1 MKYSLFLSD
10 FITNLLVTAY
20 EKHSTKKCFQHFF
33 NMVTYR
39 SVLETVTNRNKM
51 VIGRVVTKKPNMF
64 EKI

>member
-1 MKYSLFLSD
+1 MRNTVPKMCP
-10 FITNLLVTAY
+10 T
-20 EKHSTKKCFQHFF
+20 FF